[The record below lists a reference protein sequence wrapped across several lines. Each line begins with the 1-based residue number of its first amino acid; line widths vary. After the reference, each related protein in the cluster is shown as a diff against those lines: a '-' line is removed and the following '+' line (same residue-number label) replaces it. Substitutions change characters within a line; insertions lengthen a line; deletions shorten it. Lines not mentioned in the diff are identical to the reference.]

1 MKLFSTFST
10 LEPSTRQNLLVLFAT
25 GLFFWISITSLLPV
39 LPSYV
44 EDLGGSTKQIG
55 LVMGSFAIGL
65 LGSRTILGRLADRR
79 SRKIVVIIGTVV
91 VAIAPLGYLF
101 VKSIALLIVI
111 RAFHGIS
118 IAAFTTGYSALV
130 VDLSP
135 IKNRGELIGYMSLA
149 VPVGMAI
156 GPALGG
162 LLQESIGYGPLF
174 LISSAVG
181 CFSAI
186 LAKLVREESREKL
199 VRQQQQDLN
208 FKPQRSFWQLFTSPS
223 LLVPA
228 QVLLLTGTIFGT
240 LATFLPLFIRQSQ
253 IDLNPGLFYMA
264 AAIASFSV
272 RLLTGKASDVYGRG
286 LFITVSILCYS
297 LSMVLL
303 SLSTSPPLI
312 LLAAVAEGTGGGV
325 LLPMMIALMSDR
337 SYPHERGQVYAICIG
352 GFDLGVAIAG
362 PVLGFLAEIFTYR
375 EIFAIA
381 SSLAIVALLI
391 FLTQSSKNLSRSLR
405 FAIGRDKDVYALD

>member
-1 MKLFSTFST
+1 MKLLSSFSA

-39 LPSYV
+39 LPAYI
-44 EDLGGSTKQIG
+44 EDLGGTTRQIG

-65 LGSRTILGRLADRR
+65 LGSRTLLGRLADRR
-79 SRKIVVIIGTVV
+79 SRKIVIIIGTVV
-91 VAIAPLGYLF
+91 VAIAPLGYLYA
-101 VKSIALLIVI
+101 KSIPLLVAI

-149 VPVGMAI
+149 VPVGMAV

-162 LLQESIGYGPLF
+162 LLQESVGYEPLF
-174 LISSAVG
+174 IISSAVG
-181 CFSAI
+181 SLAAI
-186 LAKLVREESREKL
+186 LASKVREQSREKL
-199 VRQQQQDLN
+199 VLQQQN
-208 FKPQRSFWQLFTSPS
+208 FKFKPQRSFWELFTSPS

-253 IDLNPGLFYMA
+253 IELNAGLFYMA

-272 RLLTGKASDVYGRG
+272 RLLTGKASDIYGRG
-286 LFITVSILCYS
+286 LFISGSIICYC

-303 SLSTSPPLI
+303 SVSSSPSLI

-325 LLPMMIALMSDR
+325 LLPMTIALMSDR

-362 PVLGFLAEIFTYR
+362 PVLGFLAESLSYR

-391 FLTQSSKNLSRSLR
+391 FITRSSKNLSCSFR